1 MINSLIVGNFHSSI
15 FEICLSRSITI
26 CSSNGPLW
34 SLYWSYS
41 YCAPCE
47 RVWIREGNRS
57 DVPLTQP
64 GNGPEG
70 TAAWGMS
77 ASRRK
82 AHFELWVI
90 GRAALSDQGPGHK
103 GPGTIQVRRTPE
115 VTAMSRNLTHRPKRR
130 ANTRTWEQGIT
141 QRMDELQGGREARTM
156 LSEKWRSESYLNCEN
171 NWLSRAIR
179 VILQTGRGQAFRF
192 FK

>member
-1 MINSLIVGNFHSSI
+1 NTVNERLLGLINGQSRRLLDRRNLGQVSLGKMATTGYEKVGWRLLDRRN
-15 FEICLSRSITI
+15 L
-26 CSSNGPLW
+26 GQV
-34 SLYWSYS
+34 SLGKMATTRYEKVGWSYS

-57 DVPLTQP
+57 DVSLTQT

-90 GRAALSDQGPGHK
+90 GRAAFSDQGPGHK
-103 GPGTIQVRRTPE
+103 GPSTIQVRRSPK

-130 ANTRTWEQGIT
+130 ANTR
-141 QRMDELQGGREARTM
+141 
-156 LSEKWRSESYLNCEN
+156 
-171 NWLSRAIR
+171 
-179 VILQTGRGQAFRF
+179 
-192 FK
+192 

>member
-1 MINSLIVGNFHSSI
+1 MINYLIVGNFDSSI

-57 DVPLTQP
+57 AVPLTQP

-90 GRAALSDQGPGHK
+90 GRAALSAQRPGHK

-115 VTAMSRNLTHRPKRR
+115 VTAMSKNLTHGPKRR

-141 QRMDELQGGREARTM
+141 QRMDELKGGSEARTM
-156 LSEKWRSESYLNCEN
+156 LSEKWWSESYLNCEN

-179 VILQTGRGQAFRF
+179 GHSPNGTGSSF
-192 FK
+192 